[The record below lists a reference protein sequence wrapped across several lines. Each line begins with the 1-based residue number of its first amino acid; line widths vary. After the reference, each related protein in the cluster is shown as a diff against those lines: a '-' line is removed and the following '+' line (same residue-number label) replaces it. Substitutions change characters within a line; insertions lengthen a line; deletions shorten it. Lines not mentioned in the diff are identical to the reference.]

1 MEWRR
6 RRGCHLPQLRT
17 NEVERGTPEA
27 EEEAALVIE
36 RIVPRSGWSGWEAEE
51 ARPPRDTTQTKQ
63 ATENDDDDDETF
75 TRQDPEAKLFG
86 KTGSTSWWCF

>member
-1 MEWRR
+1 LYHGADGRGDGRR
-6 RRGCHLPQLRT
+6 
-17 NEVERGTPEA
+17 
-27 EEEAALVIE
+27 EEAHGLLGIQ
-36 RIVPRSGWSGWEAEE
+36 
-51 ARPPRDTTQTKQ
+51 TQTKQ